1 LAAPGPS
8 YLRLPGIRR
17 LVAAP
22 QVNQL
27 ARLAPL
33 LPLIRETGGRAL
45 LDAGSGSRGVAPW
58 LPDWHVT
65 ALDSHF
71 DDYGAAEGPQS
82 GVAQR
87 AVVGDIR
94 EMPFGDDEFDVV
106 LALDVMEHLA
116 AQDRERALGE
126 LARVARRRLIVACPA
141 GAEALEADRR
151 LAGSLPRPPGWLA
164 EHLENGF
171 PEPADLVAP
180 LEAHGPV
187 RLLANESVASHER
200 LVRAELSPVTA
211 LGLRLVALALSP
223 ALRRGRRPGSAA
235 GRILTRFRGSD
246 AAPAYRAVAVLDPDG
261 QE

>member
-1 LAAPGPS
+1 MAAPGPS

-22 QVNQL
+22 QINQL
-27 ARLAPL
+27 TRLAPL
-33 LPLIRETGGRAL
+33 LPMIRETGGRDL

-71 DDYGAAEGPQS
+71 DDYGASDGPRA
-82 GVAQR
+82 GIAQR

-94 EMPFGDDEFDVV
+94 DIPFADGEFDVV
-106 LALDVMEHLA
+106 LALDVMEHRA
-116 AQDRERALGE
+116 PADRERALGE

-171 PEPADLVAP
+171 PEPDELARP
-180 LEAHGPV
+180 LRALGTV
-187 RLLANESVASHER
+187 RILPNENVSSHER
-200 LVRAELSPVTA
+200 LVRAELSPLPA
-211 LGLRLVALALSP
+211 LGLRLLALVLSP
-223 ALRRGRRPGSAA
+223 ALRRAGRPGSVAA
-235 GRILTRFRGSD
+235 RILARIRGSD
-246 AAPAYRAVAVLDPDG
+246 ASPAYRAVAVLDPA
-261 QE
+261 

>member
-1 LAAPGPS
+1 LAASGPS

-22 QVNQL
+22 QINQL

-33 LPLIRETGGRAL
+33 LPLIRETGGQAL

-58 LPDWHVT
+58 LPGWHVT

-71 DDYGAAEGPQS
+71 DDYGAAEGPRA

-94 EMPFGDDEFDVV
+94 EIPFGDQEFDVV

-116 AQDRERALGE
+116 PGDRERALGE

-141 GAEALEADRR
+141 GGEALEADRR
-151 LAGSLPRPPGWLA
+151 LAASLRRPPDWLA

-171 PEPADLVAP
+171 PEPAQLVAP
-180 LEAHGPV
+180 LEAHGAV
-187 RLLANESVASHER
+187 RLLPNESVSSHER
-200 LVRAELSPVTA
+200 LVRAELSPVPA

-223 ALRRGRRPGSAA
+223 ALRRGRGLGRAA
-235 GRILTRFRGSD
+235 DHILARFRGSD
-246 AAPAYRAVAVLDPDG
+246 AAPAYRAVAMLDRA
-261 QE
+261 